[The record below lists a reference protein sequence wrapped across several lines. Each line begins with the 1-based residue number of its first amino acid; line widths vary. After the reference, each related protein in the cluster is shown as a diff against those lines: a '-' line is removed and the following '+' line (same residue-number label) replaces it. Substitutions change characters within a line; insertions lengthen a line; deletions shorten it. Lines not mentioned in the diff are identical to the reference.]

1 MSSKLGVSNPVSA
14 GQVIGSFNASSVSD
28 TDWHTLTSNDFYD
41 ATSGTQFTDGLQF
54 AFVALVSSSTSTLS
68 YLKLRA
74 AAGAGDGKTNTDGV
88 IPVFGRIEVDVQAL
102 QAGTSVTSIAYAKGA
117 AGDSVVIIAGF
128 NK

>member
-1 MSSKLGVSNPVSA
+1 MGNKLGVSNPVSA
-14 GQVIGSFNASSVSD
+14 GQVIGSYNASSVSD

-41 ATSGTQFTDGLQF
+41 STSGTQLTDGLQF
-54 AFVALVSSSTSTLS
+54 AFVGLISSSTSTLS

-88 IPVFGRIEVDVQAL
+88 IPVFGRFEVDVQAL
-102 QAGTSVTSIAYAKGA
+102 QSGNDVTSIAYAKGA
-117 AGDSVVIIAGF
+117 AGDSVVLVAGF